1 MQYPVELTQISAE
14 KAIYV
19 PAYDAVKAIH
29 TDLLAV
35 DPATPF
41 PYWAKVWPS
50 AIALVKVLQKHP
62 SLIRDKKVLELG
74 AGIGLPSL
82 MMASEAKTIQVS
94 DYDLE
99 AVELLRKN
107 IAHLQLQNVKALQID
122 WNDLPENINPEV
134 IILSD
139 VNYDP
144 TQFETLIKLIEK
156 FIHQGCAII
165 LSTPQRIMA
174 SPFVLALS
182 EFIITDYLEMV
193 DENGVTK
200 EISILVLSKNRII
213 RKDGK
218 YER

>member
-1 MQYPVELTQISAE
+1 MQYPLQLTQISAE
-14 KAIYV
+14 KAIYI
-19 PAYDAVKAIH
+19 PAYEAVKTIYA
-29 TDLLAV
+29 DLLAV

-50 AIALVKVLQKHP
+50 AIALHNVLKKHP
-62 SLIRDKKVLELG
+62 SLIKDKTVLELG
-74 AGIGLPSL
+74 AGVGLPAL
-82 MMASEAKTIQVS
+82 MIADITKSIIIS
-94 DYDLE
+94 DYDSE

-107 IAHLQLQNVKALQID
+107 ITHLQLQNAQAIQLD
-122 WNDLPENINPEV
+122 WNNVPENMKAEV
-134 IILSD
+134 MILSD

-144 TQFETLIKLIEK
+144 TQFETLTKLIEK
-156 FIHQGCAII
+156 FIHQGCTII

-200 EISILVLSKNRII
+200 EISILVLSKTLV
-213 RKDGK
+213 
-218 YER
+218 

>member
-1 MQYPVELTQISAE
+1 MQYPVQLTQIGAE
-14 KAIYV
+14 KAIYI
-19 PAYDAVKAIH
+19 PAYEAVKAIYA
-29 TDLLAV
+29 DLLES

-50 AIALVKVLQKHP
+50 AIALLDVLQKHP
-62 SLIRDKKVLELG
+62 NWIKDKNVLELG

-82 MMASEAKTIQVS
+82 MMAGITKSIQIS

-107 IAHLQLQNVKALQID
+107 IEHLELENAEALKLD
-122 WNDLPENINPEV
+122 WNALPEAIHPEV
-134 IILSD
+134 LILSD

-144 TQFETLIKLIEK
+144 TQFETLTKLIEK
-156 FIHQGCAII
+156 FLHQGCTII

-182 EFIITDYLEMV
+182 TFIIADYVELV

-200 EISILVLSKNRII
+200 EISILVLSK
-213 RKDGK
+213 K
-218 YER
+218 

>member
-1 MQYPVELTQISAE
+1 MQYPVQLTQISAE

-19 PAYDAVKAIH
+19 PVYDAVKAIY
-29 TDLLAV
+29 TDLLAM
-35 DPATPF
+35 DPASPF

-50 AIALVKVLQKHP
+50 AIALVKVLQTHP

-82 MMASEAKTIQVS
+82 LMASEAKTIQVS
-94 DYDLE
+94 DYDLD

-107 IAHLQLQNVKALQID
+107 IAHLQLQNVQALQMD
-122 WNDLPENINPEV
+122 WNDLPENIKPEV

-139 VNYDP
+139 VSYDP
-144 TQFETLIKLIEK
+144 TQFETLTKLIEK
-156 FIHQGCAII
+156 FIHKGCAII

-174 SPFVLALS
+174 SPFVLTLS
-182 EFIITDYLEMV
+182 EFIIADYLEMV

-200 EISILVLSKNRII
+200 EISILVLSKNSSY
-213 RKDGK
+213 GK
-218 YER
+218 K

>member
-1 MQYPVELTQISAE
+1 MQYPVQITQISAE
-14 KAIYV
+14 KAIYI
-19 PAYDAVKAIH
+19 PDYEQVKHIYAS
-29 TDLLAV
+29 LLKL
-35 DPATPF
+35 DPTTPF

-50 AIALVKVLQKHP
+50 AIALLYVLQKYP
-62 SLIRDKKVLELG
+62 NWINDKNVLELG

-82 MMASEAKTIQVS
+82 MMAGITNSIQIS
-94 DYDLE
+94 DYNLD

-107 IAHLQLQNVKALQID
+107 IEHLELENSEALKLD
-122 WNDLPENINPEV
+122 WNALPETIHPEV

-144 TQFETLIKLIEK
+144 TQFETLTKLIEK
-156 FIHQGCAII
+156 FIHQGCTII

-182 EFIITDYLEMV
+182 TFIIADYLEMV

-200 EISILVLSKNRII
+200 EISILVLSKTLV
-213 RKDGK
+213 
-218 YER
+218 

>member
-1 MQYPVELTQISAE
+1 MQYPLQLTQISGK

-19 PAYDAVKAIH
+19 PVYDAVKAIY
-29 TDLLAV
+29 TDLLVV

-50 AIALVKVLQKHP
+50 AIALVKVLQKHQ
-62 SLIRDKKVLELG
+62 SLIRDKTVLELG

-82 MMASEAKTIQVS
+82 LMASEAKTIQVS
-94 DYDLE
+94 DYDSE
-99 AVELLRKN
+99 AVELLQKN
-107 IAHLQLQNVKALQID
+107 ITHLQLQNVQALQMD
-122 WNDLPENINPEV
+122 WNDLPENIDPEV

-144 TQFETLIKLIEK
+144 TQFETLKKLIEK

-182 EFIITDYLEMV
+182 EFIIADYIEIV

-200 EISILVLSKNRII
+200 IISILVLSKTLV
-213 RKDGK
+213 
-218 YER
+218 

>member
-1 MQYPVELTQISAE
+1 MQYPLQLTQISTE

-19 PAYDAVKAIH
+19 PAYDAVKAIY
-29 TDLLAV
+29 TDLLAL

-50 AIALVKVLQKHP
+50 AIALVKVIQKHP
-62 SLIRDKKVLELG
+62 SLIRDKTVLELG

-82 MMASEAKTIQVS
+82 LMASEAKTIQIS

-107 IAHLQLQNVKALQID
+107 IAHLQLQNVQALKLD
-122 WNDLPENINPEV
+122 WNNLPENIDPEV

-144 TQFETLIKLIEK
+144 TQFETLTKLIEK
-156 FIHQGCAII
+156 FIHQGSTVI

-174 SPFVLALS
+174 SPFVQKLEGYTIERHEAL
-182 EFIITDYLEMV
+182 V
-193 DENGVTK
+193 DENGIPK
-200 EISILVLSKNRII
+200 EISILVLSK
-213 RKDGK
+213 
-218 YER
+218 